1 MEFLVILAVFFVGS
15 FIYSI
20 VSSKKA
26 VKERRKYLENSFGQP
41 PAAQERADMTSVD
54 SAWVQ
59 YLADHPDTEAIDDI
73 TWNDLDMDEVFHRIN
88 ICQTSVGEEQLYK
101 ALRMANGVD
110 AQFEGRVKAIY
121 RDKEGRVN
129 CQSLL
134 SQLGKAPHSGLAA
147 FLAGANKVH
156 TLDYRLLMLLGYLP
170 FLLLLSSVFI
180 GFTGLV
186 LAIPSA
192 IFNVCY
198 TAYFK
203 TKVPASLSGMRYLST
218 VLWCA
223 GKLSNVQVEGL
234 SGLLEEIRGAYQ
246 VFKSVKSKL
255 SSVTE
260 ESMNFSNADALGEF
274 GKLFLM
280 TDVKSYAKSA
290 RLIFKNKEKAW
301 VLYEKLGMLDML
313 ISVASFRKSLGAVC
327 VPTYHEEM
335 RIEME
340 RMGHPLII
348 RPVENSYELKRDT
361 IVTGSNASG
370 KSTFIKAVAVNAL
383 LAQAI
388 NTCAAKEFKI
398 PRALVIS
405 SMALR
410 DSIVK
415 GDSYFVAEI
424 KSLRRI
430 MEMAKKRPCLC
441 FVDEILRGTNTIERI
456 AASAAVLYSLSRENC
471 LCLVASH
478 DIELTRILKNEFD
491 NCHFSETVSDEGV
504 TFDYI
509 LKPGPSKT
517 RNAILL
523 LSTMG
528 FDEKVI
534 DEAHGLVKTFEE
546 TNAWPAFTN
555 GGDAHA
561 HENP

>member
-1 MEFLVILAVFFVGS
+1 MELIAILVVFFVGS
-15 FIYSI
+15 FVYSI
-20 VSSKKA
+20 FSSRKA
-26 VKERRKYLENSFGQP
+26 VKTRRKYLENSFGQP
-41 PAAQERADMTSVD
+41 PSAREKADMTSVD

-59 YLADHPDTEAIDDI
+59 YQADHPDTQAIDDI
-73 TWNDLDMDEVFHRIN
+73 TWNDLDMDAVFNRIN

-101 ALRMANGVD
+101 TLRLANGVD
-110 AQFEGRVKAIY
+110 AAFESHVKALY
-121 RDKEGRVN
+121 RDKEGRLN
-129 CQSLL
+129 CQSYL

-156 TLDYRLLMLLGYLP
+156 TLDYRLLTFLGVLP
-170 FLLLLSSVFI
+170 FLLLLSSFFI
-180 GFTGLV
+180 GFLGLL
-186 LAIPSA
+186 LAIPAA

-203 TKVPASLSGMRYLST
+203 TKVPASLSGMHYLST
-218 VLWCA
+218 MLWCA
-223 GKLSNVQVEGL
+223 GKLCDVKVEGL
-234 SGLLEEIRGAYQ
+234 SDLLAEIREAYQ

-255 SSVTE
+255 SSVTA
-260 ESMNFSNADALGEF
+260 ESMSYSNADALGEF

-290 RLIFKNKEKAW
+290 HLIFKNKEKAW
-301 VLYEKLGMLDML
+301 ALYEKLGMLDML

-327 VPTYHEEM
+327 APTYHDAM

-340 RMGHPLII
+340 RMGHPLLI
-348 RPVENSYELKRDT
+348 RPVENSCEIKRDT
-361 IVTGSNASG
+361 LVTGSNASG

-388 NTCAAKEFKI
+388 NTCAAKAFTL

-430 MEMAKKRPCLC
+430 AETAQKRPCLC

-478 DIELTRILKNEFD
+478 DIELTRILENEFD

-504 TFDYI
+504 TFDYV
-509 LKPGPSKT
+509 LKPGPSNT

-528 FDEKVI
+528 FDKMII
-534 DEAHGLVKTFEE
+534 DQAHSLVKTFED
-546 TNAWPAFTN
+546 TNAWPTFTN
-555 GGDAHA
+555 GEDSHA
-561 HENP
+561 PENP